1 MSATLGRSAGGRF
14 VSSVAITRS
23 RRRGV
28 ALVAALGALAALSLS
43 GCGRNADAQGG
54 PPQAPPVSVA
64 PAVQRT
70 VVDSEEFSG
79 RLEASDYVEL
89 RPRVAGTIEKIH
101 FSDGALVRK
110 GDLLFTIDPRPFEA
124 EAARAQS
131 LVASTRAR
139 AELAQ
144 SELARAK
151 TLLDGQAIS
160 RQEFDQLTAGTRTA
174 AADIQGAEAALR
186 TARLNLEYTQVRA
199 PIAGRASRANITV
212 GNLVNEQA
220 VLTSIAGVGK
230 IYAYFDGSEQTYLRL
245 KASKGADKAPKV
257 RMGLADETGFPH
269 PGQVDFI
276 DNRLN
281 PQTGAVRMRATF
293 DNASGRFTP
302 GLAARLSMEGTSAY
316 DAVLVP
322 ERAIGTDQTKK
333 FVFVVAPTGGPA
345 QFREVKPG
353 SLIDGMRVVVGNVKP
368 GEHVVVDGLQRVVP
382 GVPVAPRLL
391 EVDAKGRPIFPP
403 PPAPPGAAPAAS
415 GPASGAK
422 A

>member
-131 LVASTRAR
+131 MVA
-139 AELAQ
+139 
-144 SELARAK
+144 
-151 TLLDGQAIS
+151 
-160 RQEFDQLTAGTRTA
+160 
-174 AADIQGAEAALR
+174 
-186 TARLNLEYTQVRA
+186 
-199 PIAGRASRANITV
+199 
-212 GNLVNEQA
+212 
-220 VLTSIAGVGK
+220 
-230 IYAYFDGSEQTYLRL
+230 
-245 KASKGADKAPKV
+245 
-257 RMGLADETGFPH
+257 
-269 PGQVDFI
+269 
-276 DNRLN
+276 
-281 PQTGAVRMRATF
+281 
-293 DNASGRFTP
+293 
-302 GLAARLSMEGTSAY
+302 
-316 DAVLVP
+316 
-322 ERAIGTDQTKK
+322 
-333 FVFVVAPTGGPA
+333 
-345 QFREVKPG
+345 
-353 SLIDGMRVVVGNVKP
+353 
-368 GEHVVVDGLQRVVP
+368 
-382 GVPVAPRLL
+382 
-391 EVDAKGRPIFPP
+391 
-403 PPAPPGAAPAAS
+403 
-415 GPASGAK
+415 
-422 A
+422 